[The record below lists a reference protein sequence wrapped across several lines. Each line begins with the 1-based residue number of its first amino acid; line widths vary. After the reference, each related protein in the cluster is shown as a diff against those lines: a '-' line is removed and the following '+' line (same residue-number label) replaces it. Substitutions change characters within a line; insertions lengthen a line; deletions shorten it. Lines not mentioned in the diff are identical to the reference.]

1 MAIRTLNQIVGEF
14 KEIADQHRQINNF
27 TVGTIEDFATSGT
40 TNYPAW
46 WVSYQNNGF
55 EDRRENFSFSF
66 WVVDRVKKDRS
77 NLIEIHSD
85 MKQISMDI
93 IAQLNDSAYKWSI
106 DSNITLSA
114 IYEPFHEDEIAGWTF
129 DVTISQAFTKDV
141 CQIPFIASPTI
152 GRSQSG
158 YNPNTPVYQYV
169 PTTRLITI
177 NGVTYDLSQ
186 DRVWNV
192 TASGATN
199 FVPYTGATNNVDLGS
214 YGLNA
219 DYISFNLNPTASIG
233 AGKIIYDGGT
243 GALSYYLN
251 NSQVT
256 SYIGE
261 TQHAYVH
268 NAEGV
273 QINKG
278 QAVYLYQAS
287 GNKASVKLAYNTTD
301 ATSAKTF
308 GLAAENIGAG
318 QNGIVICQGR
328 LQGLNTGMYNE
339 GDTLYLGATA
349 GSLTA
354 VKPYAPNHMVLIG
367 VVERANNGNGQ
378 IYVKVQNGYE
388 LDELHNVSAQNPT
401 NDDIIVYS
409 SGTTLWT
416 KKNIYTAIGA
426 ASTLSNGYLTS
437 SDWNTFNNKAS
448 QDSFTLRLNTVANAA
463 PADNTTYY
471 SADTGL
477 TLSTSATF
485 HKKVLAYNCTLI
497 GAEIAAYNITTNAS
511 SESSSLYLRVNNS
524 TDITISTSVSL
535 GGTVPVCNTY
545 SVTGLNSNISAGD
558 TVNLKWVT
566 PTWAT
571 NPTGATIFVI
581 LYFKL
586 A

>member
-1 MAIRTLNQIVGEF
+1 MAIRTLNQIVSEF

-46 WVSYQNNGF
+46 WVSYQSNGF

-66 WVVDRVKKDRS
+66 WIVDRVKKDRS
-77 NLIEIHSD
+77 NLIEVHSD
-85 MKQISMDI
+85 MKQIAMDI
-93 IAQLNDSAYKWSI
+93 IAQLNDSAYKWAI
-106 DSNITLSA
+106 DKNISLSA

-141 CQIPFIASPTI
+141 CQIPFIQSPTV

-158 YNPNTPVYQYV
+158 YNPNTPVLQYV
-169 PTTRLITI
+169 PTYRELTI
-177 NGVTYDLSQ
+177 DGVTYDLSQ
-186 DRVWNV
+186 NRSW
-192 TASGATN
+192 TTSGTTG
-199 FVPYTGATNNVDLGS
+199 FVPYTGATGNVNLGS

-219 DYISFNLNPTASIG
+219 DYISFNLNPTSSIG

-251 NSQVT
+251 NSSVT

-268 NAEGV
+268 NAEAI

-278 QAVYLYQAS
+278 EAVYLYQAS

-328 LQGLNTGMYNE
+328 LQGLNTGMFNE
-339 GDTLYLGATA
+339 GDSLYLGATA
-349 GSLTA
+349 GSLTS
-354 VKPYAPNHMVLIG
+354 VKPYAPNHMVSMG

-401 NDDIIVYS
+401 DDDIIVYS
-409 SGTTLWT
+409 SGTTLWE
-416 KKNIYTAIGA
+416 KKNIYTAIKTKRDYLIAGNQTTTSNLASAVTELVYSASANKRYSVSGYIRIGCNNTGGVKLSVTIPSGA
-426 ASTLSNGYLTS
+426 SMAIALNGIAGSGTSLLYSNINISNTLTGGAY
-437 SDWNTFNNKAS
+437 NTFNGTSIINVSGEVELSSTAGNIQFNFAS
-448 QDSFTLRLNTVANAA
+448 
-463 PADNTTYY
+463 
-471 SADTGL
+471 
-477 TLSTSATF
+477 
-485 HKKVLAYNCTLI
+485 
-497 GAEIAAYNITTNAS
+497 TTN
-511 SESSSLYLRVNNS
+511 LQTS
-524 TDITISTSVSL
+524 TIYQL
-535 GGTVPVCNTY
+535 GTL
-545 SVTGLNSNISAGD
+545 LN
-558 TVNLKWVT
+558 
-566 PTWAT
+566 
-571 NPTGATIFVI
+571 FVE
-581 LYFKL
+581 L
-586 A
+586 